1 MMYIC
6 VATDQFGNTA
16 SIELSIH
23 IENGLTAE
31 PVGDSER
38 TINQGDSVT
47 VTVNASATT
56 GEMRYQWYIALYNE
70 PQQTWEYTQLEGET
84 NSSLTIDSVIETC
97 ILSCNVFDVYNTQK
111 VVDFYITVNKDQLE
125 LTVGGS
131 ALAEISTGGD
141 IALFSFVSETDGTY
155 IFYSESSNDTCGYL
169 YDADMNEITKD
180 DDSGTN
186 ANFKIVYELTSGE
199 QYWYGAKFYSSSN
212 TGSFTVR
219 LDVSQADENGL
230 TYTDN
235 HDGTCTVSGYE
246 GKGTS
251 VVIPGTYN
259 DMIVTAIGDQVF
271 YYQPS
276 LTSITLPN
284 SIQSIG
290 AYAFS
295 SCSGLTSFGIPAGV
309 TSIGNR
315 AFSGCS
321 NLQAFTVEAGNPAY
335 QSIDGVLFNAGATE
349 LIQFPAAKPITTY
362 TVPASAP
369 SIGDSAFS
377 NCSAVSSVI
386 IPDSVINLDGYIF
399 DGSFSLTSVTLPNHL
414 TAISNHIFMNCPN
427 LTTVNIPSTVE
438 SIHYASF
445 AGCSSLTGI
454 VLPDGLK
461 SILGSAFSGCS
472 SLTDITIPATVIRI
486 DYGAFSECSSVE
498 GITVASGNTAY
509 RSIDGVLF
517 NADAT
522 ELLQYPAGKT
532 DSSYTVPAS
541 VTSIANR
548 SFMGCDG
555 LSSITI
561 PSTVTSIGN
570 ELVFYHCSNLTINGE
585 PSSYA
590 EDYAN
595 SNGIPFV
602 AIDSAVS
609 NR

>member
-1 MMYIC
+1 MKKACAMFLISTIVLMAVAFSGCAEMLLPEQLSVIEEEAFMNC
-6 VATDQFGNTA
+6 VDITEVV
-16 SIELSIH
+16 I
-23 IENGLTAE
+23 
-31 PVGDSER
+31 P
-38 TINQGDSVT
+38 DSVT
-47 VTVNASATT
+47 TIGAKAFFGCTGLTEIVIPENVESIGDQAFANCGGDFLMLGYSGSAAEAYAASN
-56 GEMRYQWYIALYNE
+56 GIQFVSLNVGSEG
-70 PQQTWEYTQLEGET
+70 LEFT
-84 NSSLTIDSVIETC
+84 DIDEETC
-97 ILSCNVFDVYNTQK
+97 YVSGYNG
-111 VVDFYITVNKDQLE
+111 N
-125 LTVGGS
+125 G
-131 ALAEISTGGD
+131 
-141 IALFSFVSETDGTY
+141 
-155 IFYSESSNDTCGYL
+155 
-169 YDADMNEITKD
+169 
-180 DDSGTN
+180 DSGT
-186 ANFKIVYELTSGE
+186 T
-199 QYWYGAKFYSSSN
+199 
-212 TGSFTVR
+212 
-219 LDVSQADENGL
+219 
-230 TYTDN
+230 
-235 HDGTCTVSGYE
+235 
-246 GKGTS
+246 
-251 VVIPGTYN
+251 VVIPRTYN
-259 DMIVTAIGDQVF
+259 NKTVTTIGDSAFFFCTGLTGVILPDSIQSIETEAF
-271 YYQPS
+271 YYCS
-276 LTSITLPN
+276 DLTSITLPN

-290 AYAFS
+290 ANAFS
-295 SCSGLTSFGIPAGV
+295 SCSGLTNFGIPAGV

-362 TVPASAP
+362 TVPASVT

-399 DGSFSLTSVTLPNHL
+399 YGSSSLTSVTLPNHL

-602 AIDSAVS
+602 AIDSTVS